1 MAPQLETPPARY
13 SDLTALYVNCTLKR
27 SPQPSNTQALLDR
40 SIALMRTQ
48 GVAVDTIRLVDHDV
62 PPGVSADM
70 REEGWERDPWPEELW
85 PRVLAADILV
95 IGSPTWLGDV
105 SAMTR
110 VFLERLYAM
119 SSEENDQ
126 GQYVYVGKVGAAI
139 MTGNDDGYKH
149 GNREIVWSLNHMGF
163 AIPPTADSAWNGE
176 AGPGPSYLDEG
187 SGGPENDFTNM
198 TTTFLTWNLLHLAR
212 MLKDAGGFPAY
223 GNSASAWQEGE
234 RFGWE

>member
-1 MAPQLETPPARY
+1 MAQLPTPPAQY
-13 SDLTALYVNCTLKR
+13 GDLTALYVNCTLTR
-27 SPQPSNTQALLDR
+27 SPGKSNTQGLLDR

-48 GVAVDTIRLVDHDV
+48 GVAVDTIRYVDHDV
-62 PPGVSADM
+62 PPGVSPDM
-70 REEGWERDPWPEELW
+70 REAGWERDPWPDELW

-95 IGSPTWLGDV
+95 IGSPTWLGDI
-105 SAMTR
+105 SSEAR
-110 VFLERLYAM
+110 AFLERLYAM
-119 SSEENDQ
+119 SDQENER
-126 GQYVYVGKVGAAI
+126 GQYVFVGKVAGAI

-149 GNREIVWSLNHMGF
+149 GNRELVYGLQHIGYT
-163 AIPPTADSAWNGE
+163 IPPTADSAWNGE

-212 MLKDAGGFPAY
+212 LLKDAGGVPAY
-223 GNSASAWQEGE
+223 GNSASAWQDGE